1 MHSFHHSRGRILFEI
16 LCVLAVS
23 ASLAA
28 ASIQT
33 GASALLLAA
42 AVAAVFGLVHLFDLR
57 QPKTAAA
64 VEPHRIEVE
73 PEVLDSLPA
82 IPDAQAK
89 SVPADQPRAAEMAE
103 ADTGPVEPAVP
114 RASGGR
120 RKGGSRKGSGRRA
133 SPRKSAEV
141 IDFAAAEETP
151 PAEVTMPAQTEA
163 EVAELAP
170 QGGVDGIASADF
182 AEPAHV
188 PHAPLFEAEPYVRM
202 PRPAFGRK
210 AG

>member
-1 MHSFHHSRGRILFEI
+1 MHSFHHSRGRILFEV
-16 LCVLAVS
+16 LCALAVS

-42 AVAAVFGLVHLFDLR
+42 AIAALFGLVHLFDLR
-57 QPKTAAA
+57 PPKSAAS
-64 VEPHRIEVE
+64 VEPQRIEFE
-73 PEVLDSLPA
+73 PELELEPEIHDSLTANREAETKPTPVDPQIA
-82 IPDAQAK
+82 TQNPEAN
-89 SVPADQPRAAEMAE
+89 ADLVEAATPRA
-103 ADTGPVEPAVP
+103 
-114 RASGGR
+114 GGR

-133 SPRKSAEV
+133 SPRKTAEV
-141 IDFAAAEETP
+141 LEFATAEETP
-151 PAEVTMPAQTEA
+151 QAEVVVPVQTEEA
-163 EVAELAP
+163 
-170 QGGVDGIASADF
+170 ADF

>member
-23 ASLAA
+23 ALLAA

-42 AVAAVFGLVHLFDLR
+42 AVAGLFGLVHLFDLR
-57 QPKTAAA
+57 QPKTVAA
-64 VEPHRIEVE
+64 VGPQRIEVE
-73 PEVLDSLPA
+73 PEILD
-82 IPDAQAK
+82 
-89 SVPADQPRAAEMAE
+89 SVPANPDDEEKPTAVDQPVAAEIGEENADLVE
-103 ADTGPVEPAVP
+103 AAAP
-114 RASGGR
+114 RASGSR

-133 SPRKSAEV
+133 SPRKTADVIEFAQAEEIPLAEV
-141 IDFAAAEETP
+141 VLP
-151 PAEVTMPAQTEA
+151 VQTDEA
-163 EVAELAP
+163 
-170 QGGVDGIASADF
+170 ADF